1 MFRASLRERKGRIL
15 VRLTTPLEGSPQ
27 TLGGV
32 AFAYVCFPI
41 SKLSC
46 HKEYIFWR
54 AEVGK
59 QSFKMEILGK
69 IAAHTEENPFCYA

>member
-1 MFRASLRERKGRIL
+1 MFRASLRERKGRTL
-15 VRLTTPLEGSPQ
+15 ARLRTPLEGSPQ
-27 TLGGV
+27 TVGGA
-32 AFAYVCFPI
+32 AFADVCFPV

-46 HKEYIFWR
+46 HKEYTFWR

-69 IAAHTEENPFCYA
+69 TAAPTEENPFCYA